1 MNKKEISLTVNG
13 TSYTAA
19 VEPRML
25 LIDLLRDELAV
36 TGPKVGCLEGKCGA
50 CTIIL
55 NGVAVK
61 SCLIFAVQADGADIM
76 TVEGLADNGKLHP
89 IQEAFREKFAV
100 QCGYCTPGMLMSAY
114 QLLKRNLNPTE
125 EEIKKGISGNL
136 CRCSGYRPIIQAI
149 QSAAQKMRSQG
160 EG

>member
-1 MNKKEISLTVNG
+1 MNKKTISLIVNG
-13 TSYTAA
+13 TIYSAT

-25 LIDLLRDELAV
+25 LIDLLRDELGV

-50 CTIIL
+50 CTIML
-55 NGVAVK
+55 NGVSVK
-61 SCLIFAVQADGADIM
+61 SCLIFAVQADGADIQ
-76 TVEGLADNGKLHP
+76 TIESLAKDGKLHP
-89 IQEAFREKFAV
+89 IQEAFRENFAV
-100 QCGYCTPGMLMSAY
+100 QCGYCTPGMVMSAY

-136 CRCSGYRPIIQAI
+136 CRCTGYRPIVQAI

-160 EG
+160 EE